1 LLDETW
7 VAFGQ
12 RGAGATGLAT
22 PLIRTVFRPCDA
34 ARQTTRRL
42 STTQMGELVDRDQEQ
57 LQLLS
62 LFHYITAGVTAVFGS
77 FPLIHVLIGVVFLFL
92 PETLPSSPSGK
103 GGGPPREVG
112 FMFIGLGGLFVAAG
126 WTLAALH
133 FLTGRYLKQRR
144 NYWFCL
150 VVSGVSSLICMFG
163 NAVVGIATIVVLS
176 RHSVRDLF
184 QQTVNPVGTG
194 GDGGEAG

>member
-1 LLDETW
+1 M
-7 VAFGQ
+7 V
-12 RGAGATGLAT
+12 
-22 PLIRTVFRPCDA
+22 
-34 ARQTTRRL
+34 
-42 STTQMGELVDRDQEQ
+42 GELVDRDQEQ
-57 LQLLS
+57 LRILS
-62 LFHYITAGVTAVFGS
+62 LLHYVTAGVTAVFGS
-77 FPLIHVLIGVVFLFL
+77 FPLLHVFMGVGLLFL
-92 PETLPSSPSGK
+92 PEIFPSSPFGK
-103 GGGPPREVG
+103 SDGPPREVG
-112 FMFIGLGGLFVAAG
+112 FFFIGLGSLFVAAG

-133 FLTGRYLKQRR
+133 FLTGRYLAQRR